1 MRFVRILSVL
11 VLLAVVLTSCAQ
23 PAATPAPAA
32 PAAEAKATEPA
43 ATAAPA
49 AEAKATE
56 PAAEPAAT
64 GDKIKVA
71 LLFPMT
77 GDVATFGLSS
87 KQGSELALQE
97 WNEKGG
103 VNGQQIEWIVGDS
116 RCDAQEARNQAT
128 KVIEQDKVGFIIGEV
143 CSSASIPISEVVNE
157 KNVLQI
163 SPTSTN
169 PAVTVD
175 ADGNHKPYTFRAC
188 FLDPFQGDVLATFAY
203 TDKGLKN
210 AAILYDQGNDYVRG
224 LAEYIKGAYEKLG
237 GTVKVYEAYNKD
249 DADFSVLLSKVQ
261 DANVD
266 VLFLPDYYNKVS
278 LIGTQARER
287 GIKAVMMGGD
297 GWDSPELDLKALD
310 GGFFSNHYSPADP
323 RPIVQDFIKKYTE
336 KYGAAPD
343 ALAVLA
349 YDAANILMTSI
360 QDAKSADPSVV
371 KDAMLKVKVEGVSGE
386 ITMDQFGNPIKA
398 AAITAVK
405 DGKTEFVK
413 FVAP

>member
-1 MRFVRILSVL
+1 MI
-11 VLLAVVLTSCAQ
+11 TSCAQ
-23 PAATPAPAA
+23 PAATPATGGGAAAPAATTAPAA
-32 PAAEAKATEPA
+32 PAA
-43 ATAAPA
+43 TAGAV
-49 AEAKATE
+49 
-56 PAAEPAAT
+56 
-64 GDKIKVA
+64 KVA
-71 LLFPMT
+71 LLFPLT
-77 GDVATFGLSS
+77 GDVATFGKSS
-87 KQGSELALQE
+87 QEGSELAIQE

-103 VNGQQIEWIVGDS
+103 VNGQQIEWVVGDS

-143 CSSASIPISEVVNE
+143 CSSASIPVSEVANQ

-175 ADGNHKPYTFRAC
+175 ADGKHKPYTFRAC
-188 FLDPFQGDVLATFAY
+188 FLDPFQGDVLASFAFN
-203 TDKGLKN
+203 DKGLKT

-224 LAEYIKGAYEKLG
+224 LGEYIKAAYEKLG
-237 GTVKVYEAYNKD
+237 GTVAVYEAYNKD
-249 DADFSVLLSKVQ
+249 DTDFSVLLAKVK

-287 GIKAVMMGGD
+287 GITAPMMGGD
-297 GWDSPELDLKALD
+297 GWDSPQLDLAALD

-323 RPIVQDFIKKYTE
+323 RPVVQNFIKKYTD

-349 YDAANILMTSI
+349 YDAANILFTSMT
-360 QDAKSADPSVV
+360 DAKSNDPTVV
-371 KDAMLKVKVEGVSGE
+371 KDAMLKVKFEGVSGN
-386 ITMDQFGNPIKA
+386 ITIDELGNPVKA
-398 AAITAVK
+398 AAITAVTG
-405 DGKTEFVK
+405 GKTEFVK
-413 FVAP
+413 FVQP

>member
-1 MRFVRILSVL
+1 
-11 VLLAVVLTSCAQ
+11 
-23 PAATPAPAA
+23 
-32 PAAEAKATEPA
+32 
-43 ATAAPA
+43 
-49 AEAKATE
+49 
-56 PAAEPAAT
+56 
-64 GDKIKVA
+64 
-71 LLFPMT
+71 
-77 GDVATFGLSS
+77 
-87 KQGSELALQE
+87 
-97 WNEKGG
+97 
-103 VNGQQIEWIVGDS
+103 
-116 RCDAQEARNQAT
+116 
-128 KVIEQDKVGFIIGEV
+128 
-143 CSSASIPISEVVNE
+143 
-157 KNVLQI
+157 
-163 SPTSTN
+163 
-169 PAVTVD
+169 VD
-175 ADGNHKPYTFRAC
+175 ENGNHKPYTFRAC

-203 TDKGLKN
+203 NDKGLKN

-287 GIKAVMMGGD
+287 GINAVMMGGD

-310 GGFFSNHYSPADP
+310 GGFFSNHYSPSDP

-349 YDAANILMTSI
+349 YDAANILMTAI
-360 QDAKSADPSVV
+360 QDAKTADPSVV

-386 ITMDQFGNPIKA
+386 ITMDQFGNPIKS
-398 AAITAVK
+398 AAITAVT

>member
-1 MRFVRILSVL
+1 MRTMRILSIL
-11 VLLAVVLTSCAQ
+11 VLLALLVTSCAQ

-32 PAAEAKATEPA
+32 EQPAAEQ
-43 ATAAPA
+43 PA
-49 AEAKATE
+49 AEQ
-56 PAAEPAAT
+56 PAAAAPGEP
-64 GDKIKVA
+64 IKVA

-97 WNEKGG
+97 WNDKGG
-103 VNGQQIEWIVGDS
+103 VNGQMVEWVVGDS

-128 KVIEQDKVGFIIGEV
+128 KVIEQDGVSFIIGEV
-143 CSSASIPISEVVNE
+143 CSSASIPVSEVANA

-175 ADGNHKPYTFRAC
+175 EAGKHKPYTFRAC

-224 LAEYIKGAYEKLG
+224 LGEYIKAAYEKLG
-237 GTVKVYEAYNKD
+237 GTVSVYEAYNKD
-249 DADFSVLLSKVQ
+249 DTDFSVLLSKVQ

-266 VLFLPDYYNKVS
+266 VMFLPDYYNKVS

-287 GIKAVMMGGD
+287 GITAIMMGGD
-297 GWDSPELDLKALD
+297 GWDSPELDLTAMD

-323 RPIVQDFIKKYTE
+323 RPIVQDFITKYTE
-336 KYGAAPD
+336 KFGQAPD

-349 YDAANILMTSI
+349 YDAANILMTAI
-360 QDAKSADPSVV
+360 QDAGTADPTVV
-371 KDAMLKVKVEGVSGE
+371 KDSMLKVKVEGISGE
-386 ITMDQFGNPIKA
+386 ITMDEFGNPIKS
-398 AAITAVK
+398 AAITAVTG
-405 DGKTEFVK
+405 GKTEFVK